1 MAKRKTIRHWVIVLE
16 YCKCGSPAKLIGPYK
31 TVADAQWVVRCC
43 NWSNIASV
51 VPIDVP
57 QRKEK
62 SR

>member
-1 MAKRKTIRHWVIVLE
+1 MAKRKTKRYWAIMLGYAE
-16 YCKCGSPAKLIGPYK
+16 CSYPFKLLGPYK
-31 TVADAQWVVRCC
+31 TRVGAKAVVKLC